1 MTARRWNAPRLLVA
15 TVAILAVVHVP
26 AATTE
31 QSPPRRSWLG
41 VSLMPVESN
50 PDDAHGE
57 TSGVIVSAVVR
68 DSPADQAGLR
78 GGDVLRRVAGHDVR
92 TPDDVIQSVRRQA
105 SGAWIEVELSRHG
118 REKTLDVRVASSPDD
133 PARMSDIRRPWSGVT
148 PIDVPLQLRTF
159 WGGDEERGVLVG
171 EVVPNGPAQRGGLQV
186 GDLVLSIDGKNV
198 ATASDLTR
206 RIQLGGVGNTVTFE
220 LSRQGTR
227 LAVEVT
233 LEDQPARPRT
243 SEGRG

>member
-1 MTARRWNAPRLLVA
+1 MTVRRRKTLRLLVA
-15 TVAILAVVHVP
+15 AVAILLSAGVL
-26 AATTE
+26 AAAPE
-31 QSPPRRSWLG
+31 PSAPRRSWLG
-41 VSLMPVESN
+41 VSLMPVELN
-50 PDDAHGE
+50 PDDAGGA

-78 GGDVLRRVAGHDVR
+78 GGDVLRRVAGNAVR
-92 TPDDVIQSVRRQA
+92 TPDDVIQSVRRQNA
-105 SGAWIEVELSRHG
+105 GAWLEVELSRHG
-118 REKTLDVRVASSPDD
+118 HDKTLNVRVASTPDD
-133 PARMSDIRRPWSGVT
+133 PARMSDIRRPWGGVT
-148 PIDVPLQLRTF
+148 PVDVPLQLRSF

-186 GDLVLSIDGKNV
+186 GDLVLAVDGKNV

-206 RIQLGGVGNTVTFE
+206 RIQLGGVGNTIMFE

-227 LAVEVT
+227 LAVEIT
-233 LEDQPARPRT
+233 LEDQPVRPKP